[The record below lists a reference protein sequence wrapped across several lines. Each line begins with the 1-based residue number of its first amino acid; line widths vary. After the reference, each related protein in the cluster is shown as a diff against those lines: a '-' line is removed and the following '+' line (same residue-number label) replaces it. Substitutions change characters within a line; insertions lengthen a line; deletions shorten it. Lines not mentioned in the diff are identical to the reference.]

1 LSVPAGAPVH
11 TDQWGIDFILT
22 GSQKSMALPPG
33 LAFGVAQK
41 NILERAASKAD
52 RGIYFDF
59 LEFER
64 NIQNNQTPNTP
75 AVSLLYALSVQMER
89 MAEET
94 IERRWLRHAEMAQRT
109 YAWVDEMNERGVN
122 LQILAPAGS
131 RSPTVTTLRMP
142 EPWTGPSVVAAA
154 RERGFAVATGYG
166 KLKDSTFRIGHMGDH
181 TMEELEALL
190 EALTDV
196 FA

>member
-1 LSVPAGAPVH
+1 
-11 TDQWGIDFILT
+11 
-22 GSQKSMALPPG
+22 MALPPG

-64 NIQNNQTPNTP
+64 HIQNNQTPNTP
-75 AVSLLYALSVQMER
+75 AVSLLYALAAQMER

-109 YAWVDEMNERGVN
+109 YAWVDDMNERGIN
-122 LQILAPAGS
+122 LQIMAPAGS
-131 RSPTVTTLRMP
+131 RSPTVTCLRTP
-142 EPWTGPSVVAAA
+142 DPWTGPSVVAAA
-154 RERGFAVATGYG
+154 RERGFALATGYG
-166 KLKDSTFRIGHMGDH
+166 KLKDGTFRIGHMGEH